1 MLKYRI
7 VIMIFGFRER
17 KISNNQFVNMIITVL
32 SCTFKLCHENQNWK
46 MSKVCLYLH
55 WIFFQSEHM
64 EDYNSRIYYNLYQ
77 RQYVS
82 SKVD

>member
-32 SCTFKLCHENQNWK
+32 SCTFKLCHENQN
-46 MSKVCLYLH
+46 
-55 WIFFQSEHM
+55 
-64 EDYNSRIYYNLYQ
+64 
-77 RQYVS
+77 
-82 SKVD
+82 